1 MGVIDALNE
10 GFRIVVRKPLLLA
23 IPIML
28 DLGLLVSPKPSA
40 SELLSSIDTVNSLD
54 AEIFGTLVSAI
65 LLLLIALHVPSI
77 GAGGTPAFGSLG
89 GIGIMEL
96 GGVGQLLGAAL
107 IMLLIGGVI
116 STIYL
121 VLLRRTIL
129 PNSGPHQLLPLIV
142 DRAPNLLG
150 LAAIAIAALVT
161 LVALF
166 LLAVNFLSFMAIL
179 IGIAVAAGLI
189 AIPFFMFF
197 ANVSIIVDD
206 STPKVALQK
215 SLAFVADDA
224 WPVAGLILLTV
235 LVQLMSGMVLTQIAG
250 TISGYMI
257 AVAANAFIGT
267 VLAAGSMVFY
277 LSRAPGPAGPESTPE
292 NIQK

>member
-1 MGVIDALNE
+1 
-10 GFRIVVRKPLLLA
+10 
-23 IPIML
+23 ML

-89 GIGIMEL
+89 GIMEL

-129 PNSGPHQLLPLIV
+129 PNSGPHQFLPLIV